1 MNPTLEE
8 TIERFEHP
16 DETRRLVLRKEDGYL
31 LTLSERKR
39 GHGVPEGA
47 PYFEPIYTLRMYM
60 RFGGY
65 GGVPEKWDAS
75 IDVQDGTLEEVYD
88 FLHENPSRLGG

>member
-8 TIERFEHP
+8 TIEKFEHSG
-16 DETRRLVLRKEDGYL
+16 ETRRLVLRKEDGYL
-31 LTLSERKR
+31 LTLSERKS
-39 GHGVPEGA
+39 EGA

>member
-8 TIERFEHP
+8 TIERFERS

-31 LTLSERKR
+31 LTLSERYDDVAAAD
-39 GHGVPEGA
+39 H
-47 PYFEPIYTLRMYM
+47 PYHVYTLRTYM

-88 FLHENPSRLGG
+88 FLHENPCRLGN

>member
-8 TIERFEHP
+8 TIEKFEHSG
-16 DETRRLVLRKEDGYL
+16 ETRRLVLRKEDGY
-31 LTLSERKR
+31 ERYDDVTACR
-39 GHGVPEGA
+39 HV
-47 PYFEPIYTLRMYM
+47 YTLRMYM

-88 FLHENPSRLGG
+88 FLHENPCRLGN

>member
-8 TIERFEHP
+8 TIERFKHP

-31 LTLSERKR
+31 LTLSERR
-39 GHGVPEGA
+39 QNFGTDINPDLE
-47 PYFEPIYTLRMYM
+47 YTYTLRMYM

-88 FLHENPSRLGG
+88 FLHKNPSRLGD

>member
-8 TIERFEHP
+8 TIEKFEHSG
-16 DETRRLVLRKEDGYL
+16 ETRRLVLRKEDGYL
-31 LTLSERKR
+31 LTLSERYDDVTACR
-39 GHGVPEGA
+39 HV
-47 PYFEPIYTLRMYM
+47 FTLRMYM

-88 FLHENPSRLGG
+88 FLHENPCRLGN

>member
-1 MNPTLEE
+1 MYPTLEE

-16 DETRRLVLRKEDGYL
+16 DETRRLVLRKGDGYL
-31 LTLSERKR
+31 LTLSER
-39 GHGVPEGA
+39 EGWRDVA
-47 PYFEPIYTLRMYM
+47 DHPYHVYTLRMYM

-88 FLHENPSRLGG
+88 FLHKNPSRLGD